1 MWIRAGKGKRKDPK
15 AEASQSPAC
24 WSASQ
29 EVPGAGGKLERREA
43 QKCEV
48 LCLTRRKVACLTVK
62 SGLLTATGLTLVLEQ
77 EAVGVEHVLGA
88 LGNHRGEAPS
98 PGAAAPMEGGDEPVR
113 SQQKARQISTR
124 IT

>member
-29 EVPGAGGKLERREA
+29 EVPGAGGKLEGREA
-43 QKCEV
+43 QKREV
-48 LCLTRRKVACLTVK
+48 LCLTRRRAACLTVK

-77 EAVGVEHVLGA
+77 EAVGVEHVVGA
-88 LGNHRGEAPS
+88 RHCTRCTGE
-98 PGAAAPMEGGDEPVR
+98 
-113 SQQKARQISTR
+113 SQG
-124 IT
+124 